1 MREIIFDTET
11 TGISI
16 SGGDRVVE
24 LGCIELFN
32 RVATGRTLHLYFNPE
47 RDMPAEAAAVHG
59 LTNEFLSD
67 KPVFAACVDEIMA
80 FIGDDGAMVAH
91 NASFDL
97 RFMNNE
103 FALASAAPLDKT
115 RIVDTLKI
123 AKAKFPDQPAK
134 LDDLCARYGVDTSAR
149 TKHGALLD
157 SELLADVYMR
167 LVAEPDAPP
176 KPKPEKKKRARKT
189 ADQPKPAQP

>member
-103 FALASAAPLDKT
+103 FALVSAAPLDRT
-115 RIVDTLKI
+115 RIIDTLKM
-123 AKAKFPDQPAK
+123 AKAKFPGQPAK

-157 SELLADVYMR
+157 SELLADVYVR